1 MSTYRYIDEGDARP
15 EVGVRLN
22 LVNES
27 MLSPVASHQSQA
39 HESERDQE
47 HERRRTGIDKAVHQV
62 QEDIVTDLASRS
74 LKREIRLACTQE
86 VHRQIEPNQKVES
99 TNVLREVPNTVP
111 LVADSGRKVVGSV
124 AFNVVMLDV
133 VIVVR
138 VPRVTHHWV
147 ENVWEQPIDKVIL
160 LAEDTAHMDMLMF
173 QKSVCSHIVALHD
186 AMEDSV
192 PPMEIDVQVCG

>member
-1 MSTYRYIDEGDARP
+1 MQTYGHIDEGDARP

-47 HERRRTGIDKAVHQV
+47 HERRRASVDKTVHEV
-62 QEDIVTDLASRS
+62 QEDVVTDLASRS
-74 LKREIRLACTQE
+74 LEREIRLASTQE
-86 VHRQIEPNQKVES
+86 VHRQVEPDQKVEP
-99 TNVLREVPNTVP
+99 TDVLRKVPNAVP
-111 LVADSGRKVVGSV
+111 LVANCRRKVVGSV

-138 VPRVTHHWV
+138 VPRVAHHWV

-160 LAEDTAHMDMLMF
+160 LAEDTTHMDMLMF
-173 QKSVCSHIVALHD
+173 QESVCSHVVALHD